1 MNQVGALNAS
11 ANADLAASGINS
23 LSGGSFG
30 ADFALLLGQISQ
42 DGSSGI
48 GGALSSNAVRGGRI
62 GFAAQASQ
70 NSQRRKDSSKSL
82 AQDLSVSRQD
92 GASAKASQDPSSRK
106 VQSKPRNDAQLRG
119 DDAAQEPG
127 NAGSRGDEAARA
139 GDQAQK
145 STAAADDAA
154 KAQDAPQ
161 ALAVKDA
168 APEAPSYGAAEDDA
182 EALED
187 LGAGGFMDM
196 AEEAD
201 PILDG
206 IRGAGNEARALESGT
221 AQDAA
226 KAAPAAMQGGE
237 GQEATAS
244 ADGLEALA
252 EEAAPKEPQ
261 QARPVSENSATL
273 GELFEHA
280 GVTKVT
286 VSQSNEAAQSKDAQ
300 QAADELSCIAD
311 SVKAAD
317 ELFQGQDGQS
327 SQAGEGGQGSES
339 AEQDGVDGALAVLR
353 QGVKG
358 GGNGAQAEG
367 DGAANASGDLEVLQG
382 RVAAGAAGAK
392 GAEGAQD
399 PLASLQHGVQAAA
412 PSGAVIAA
420 ASADAGVSPLSQS
433 RLSSRESLDRQDL
446 RETML
451 ELSSDV
457 KRNAEKITEAVMAM
471 SSRNLKSFKFELNP
485 EGLGSMQ
492 IKIDSTDD
500 GDAVRIGI
508 SASSSQARGILAQ
521 GMDALREGLLRN
533 GIFAQAELEGG
544 GEEAMAQDGSAGQGA
559 WQGREGGQG
568 QENGG
573 SLRHG
578 GTLFAG
584 ESIALGDDE
593 TPAPAKG
600 RSMEDGLS
608 LFA

>member
-48 GGALSSNAVRGGRI
+48 GGALSSDAVRGGRT

-70 NSQRRKDSSKSL
+70 NSQRRKDSSKPM
-82 AQDLSVSRQD
+82 AQDLPVSGQD

-127 NAGSRGDEAARA
+127 DAGSRGDEAAKA

-161 ALAVKDA
+161 ALAVKGA
-168 APEAPSYGAAEDDA
+168 APEVPSDGAAEDDA

-187 LGAGGFMDM
+187 LGAGSFMDM

-206 IRGAGNEARALESGT
+206 TRGAGNEARALASGT
-221 AQDAA
+221 ARDAA
-226 KAAPAAMQGGE
+226 KAAPAAMQGGK
-237 GQEATAS
+237 GQEAAAS

-252 EEAAPKEPQ
+252 EEAASKEPQ
-261 QARPVSENSATL
+261 QARPVSENSAAL
-273 GELFEHA
+273 GELFEDA

-286 VSQSNEAAQSKDAQ
+286 VSQSSEAAQSQDAQ
-300 QAADELSCIAD
+300 QAADELSSIAD

-367 DGAANASGDLEVLQG
+367 DDAANASGDLEVLQG

-399 PLASLQHGVQAAA
+399 PRASVQQGVQAAA
-412 PSGAVIAA
+412 PSGAAIAA

-500 GDAVRIGI
+500 GDAVRVGI

-573 SLRHG
+573 SPRHG

-584 ESIALGDDE
+584 ESMALGDDE

-600 RSMEDGLS
+600 WSMEDGLS